1 MCLGDI
7 NHYYDVVSISIVEF
21 KEKEDNDNDSTIFSI
36 KMFGK
41 NIIF

>member
-7 NHYYDVVSISIVEF
+7 NHYYDIVSISIVEV